1 VGQSLKQENIVAG
14 ALGAI
19 EASSGL
25 GHKRGVLFRERRGS
39 KLQQNVVLNPLL
51 QMPNRE
57 QHALGRAAVGVLLL
71 IASGEGFLLLHGL

>member
-1 VGQSLKQENIVAG
+1 MGEALKQEDIVAG
-14 ALGAI
+14 ALGAV

-25 GHKRGVLFRERRGS
+25 WHKCGIFFRERRGS

-71 IASGEGFLLLHGL
+71 IASGEGFLLLRGL